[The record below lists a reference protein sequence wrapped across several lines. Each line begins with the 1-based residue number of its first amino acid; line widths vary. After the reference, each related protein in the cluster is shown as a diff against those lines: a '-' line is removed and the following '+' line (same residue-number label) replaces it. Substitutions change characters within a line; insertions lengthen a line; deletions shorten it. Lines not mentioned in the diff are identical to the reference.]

1 MTSTATTSGH
11 PTDTH
16 DMIVIHR
23 VFRRESALLGDLIR
37 AVDPD
42 DTARAEVVG
51 AYLQD
56 YAFGLHVHHSG
67 EDELIWPLLQ
77 ARAPLAA
84 DTVARMQVQH
94 RIVVETLTSA
104 LALLPAW
111 QAAPGPTT
119 AAPLADALAEHRV
132 EGRLTQKSGLMR
144 FRRWYRRSYAS
155 HSPWGGTDNVPLV
168 CGVESE
174 IERSLSSSIMGSSP
188 RVRHA
193 RSGGI
198 IVRQGQRGEDLFLVL
213 DGLVD
218 VEVDGRTVARIGP
231 GAVVGERASLA
242 DGRRTATLR
251 AVTGCSVAS

>member
-23 VFRRESALLGDLIR
+23 VFRRESALLGDLIG

-84 DTVARMQVQH
+84 ETVARMQAQH

-111 QAAPGPTT
+111 QGAPGPTT
-119 AAPLADALAEHRV
+119 AAPLVDALAEHRV
-132 EGRLTQKSGLMR
+132 AVREHLADEEANVLPVVADVVSVEEWAQLGAHFAKVTPKRKQLFFLGLILEDATDGEAAEMLSHLPAPVRLVWRWIGR
-144 FRRWYRRSYAS
+144 RRYA
-155 HSPWGGTDNVPLV
+155 
-168 CGVESE
+168 
-174 IERSLSSSIMGSSP
+174 
-188 RVRHA
+188 
-193 RSGGI
+193 
-198 IVRQGQRGEDLFLVL
+198 RQ
-213 DGLVD
+213 
-218 VEVDGRTVARIGP
+218 VARIRGGVSP
-231 GAVVGERASLA
+231 AAR
-242 DGRRTATLR
+242 
-251 AVTGCSVAS
+251 C